1 MSNVACKKAIGV
13 FDSGLGGLTVVK
25 EIIRLL
31 PEEDVVYFGDVARLP
46 YGNKSRETVVK
57 FSVENSLFLLSQGI
71 KLLVVAC
78 NTATALA
85 LEFLQSIFSIPVV
98 GVVDPVVERVAR
110 MSPKEVAVIGTVST
124 IRSGVYQS
132 RLKKFGVF
140 GVNAKA
146 CPLLVPTI
154 EAGYVGKSICDEII
168 KYEIGPVLSKDTDL
182 LLLACTHYP
191 IIKKRI
197 RTIFPS
203 VRIVDSAV
211 PTARAVKDLLEDY
224 GMRKTRGIGK
234 LRIFVSDMPN
244 DFAVIARRFLGKEM
258 DDVTIRKVDHVLS

>member
-1 MSNVACKKAIGV
+1 MLNVSGNNAIGV
-13 FDSGLGGLTVVK
+13 FDSGLGGLTVVR

-46 YGNKSRETVVK
+46 YGNKSRETVIK
-57 FSVENSLFLLSQGI
+57 FSVENSLFLLSRGI

-98 GVVDPVVERVAR
+98 GVVDPVVERVAK
-110 MSPKEVAVIGTVST
+110 MSPNEVAVIGTVST

-132 RLKKFGVF
+132 RLREFGVSRI
-140 GVNAKA
+140 NAKA

-154 EAGYVGKSICDEII
+154 EAGYVGRPICDEII
-168 KYEIGPVLSKDTDL
+168 RDEISPVLGRNTDL

-191 IIKKRI
+191 IIKRRI
-197 RTIFPS
+197 KTLFPK
-203 VRIVDSAV
+203 VRIVDSAL
-211 PTARAVKDLLEDY
+211 PTAKAVKKLLDDY
-224 GMRKTRGIGK
+224 GIRKKHGVGT
-234 LRIFVSDMPN
+234 LELFVSDMPN
-244 DFAVIARRFLGKEM
+244 DFEAIARKFLGKDM
-258 DDVTIRKVDHVLS
+258 DDVKVRKVGDVLY